1 MYTFAYSESLAES
14 PSEGRQ
20 SERMLLMES
29 IDLMR
34 AAEAAGAQSR
44 VAIEATYF
52 VTKLW
57 CHLIEDLGRP
67 ENALP
72 PELRAKLIS
81 IGLFLIRA
89 SDEVRSGERR
99 SFSGMIE
106 ITTTI
111 AEGLK

>member
-1 MYTFAYSESLAES
+1 MYKFAYSEAIAES
-14 PSEGRQ
+14 SSEGRQ
-20 SERMLLMES
+20 SERTLLLESME
-29 IDLMR
+29 LMR
-34 AAEAAGAQSR
+34 AAEAAGPQSR
-44 VAIEATYF
+44 QSIEATYF

-89 SDEVRSGERR
+89 PMRCAP
-99 SFSGMIE
+99 E
-106 ITTTI
+106 I
-111 AEGLK
+111 AGVSVA